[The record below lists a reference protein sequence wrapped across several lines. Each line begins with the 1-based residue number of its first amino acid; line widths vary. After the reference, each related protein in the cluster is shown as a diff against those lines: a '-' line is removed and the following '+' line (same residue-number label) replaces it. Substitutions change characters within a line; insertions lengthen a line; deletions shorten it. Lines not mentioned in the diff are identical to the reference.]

1 MDPVTYNG
9 SKNIRQV
16 RIFFAKPKAGYEFTN
31 GLQNAIGVMYGQ
43 PHGDNP
49 SGDGKKND
57 ADAGNIDAMTA
68 TSLIRG
74 NNSFK
79 IYDDQWQAAQK
90 SCEGRRLYQIF
101 SVGRCK
107 TFTNR

>member
-1 MDPVTYNG
+1 MEVKHKTGTNFLC
-9 SKNIRQV
+9 Q
-16 RIFFAKPKAGYEFTN
+16 AKSRYEFTN

-79 IYDDQWQAAQK
+79 IYDEQWQTATK
-90 SCEGRRLYQIF
+90 SCEGKRVYPIF
-101 SVGRCK
+101 SVGRGK
-107 TFTNR
+107 TFR